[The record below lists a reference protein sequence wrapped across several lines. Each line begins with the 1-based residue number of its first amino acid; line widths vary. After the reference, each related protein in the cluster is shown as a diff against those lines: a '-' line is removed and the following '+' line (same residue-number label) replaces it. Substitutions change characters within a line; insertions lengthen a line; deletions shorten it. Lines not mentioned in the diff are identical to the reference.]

1 MPTRVLFVCV
11 HNSARSQMAE
21 GMLRAWGAPDWEA
34 ASAGLE
40 ATFVRLEAIA
50 VMEELGIDIGDQ
62 QSKTLD
68 SLGTSRQGTT
78 WGLAITLCDEAAEAC
93 PMVPG
98 AARQLHWPLDDPS
111 AARGTDEER
120 LAVYRRVRDDLR
132 ERISEL
138 IEVGPPVAA

>member
-21 GMLRAWGAPDWEA
+21 GMLRAWGAPAWEA

-50 VMEELGIDIGDQ
+50 AMEEIGIDISDQ

-68 SLGTSRQGTT
+68 AFKGST
-78 WGLAITLCDEAAEAC
+78 WDLAITLCDEAAEAC

-98 AARQLHWPLDDPS
+98 AARLLHWSLEDPS
-111 AARGTDEER
+111 PAKGTDEQR
-120 LAVYRRVRDDLR
+120 LDVYRRVRDDLGG
-132 ERISEL
+132 RIREL
-138 IEVGPPVAA
+138 IGVGAPAIA

>member
-1 MPTRVLFVCV
+1 MPSRVLFVCV

-21 GMLRAWGAPDWEA
+21 GMLRAWGAPAWEA

-50 VMEELGIDIGDQ
+50 AMEEIGIDIGDQ

-68 SLGTSRQGTT
+68 AFKGST
-78 WGLAITLCDEAAEAC
+78 WDLAITLCDEAAEAC

-98 AARQLHWPLDDPS
+98 AARLLHWSLEDPS
-111 AARGTDEER
+111 AAKGTDEQR
-120 LAVYRRVRDDLR
+120 LDVYRRVRDDLGG
-132 ERISEL
+132 RIREL
-138 IEVGPPVAA
+138 IGMGAPAGA